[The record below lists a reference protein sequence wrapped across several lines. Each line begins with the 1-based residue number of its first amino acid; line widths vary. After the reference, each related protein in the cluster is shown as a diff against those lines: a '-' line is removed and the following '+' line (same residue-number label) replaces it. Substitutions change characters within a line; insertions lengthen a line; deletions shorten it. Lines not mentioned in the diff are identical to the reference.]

1 MEVNSDGQLTI
12 MMEKKENN
20 RATCPIL
27 ISDVTE
33 AIFWRKWIFFGI
45 TYHEITEKFYCVLQD
60 SSVSTIDMKMM
71 VEETPPVTQGANP
84 GDLSVGADD
93 TVFQIDDIV
102 YSPRYFGV
110 MDFQYIFDKSK

>member
-1 MEVNSDGQLTI
+1 MEVKNKI
-12 MMEKKENN
+12 VEK
-20 RATCPIL
+20 CPIL

-45 TYHEITEKFYCVLQD
+45 TYNQVTEKFYCVLQD
-60 SSVSTIDMKMM
+60 SSVSTIDMKLMF
-71 VEETPPVTQGANP
+71 EEPQGSQSPAAV
-84 GDLSVGADD
+84 DFSVGDDD